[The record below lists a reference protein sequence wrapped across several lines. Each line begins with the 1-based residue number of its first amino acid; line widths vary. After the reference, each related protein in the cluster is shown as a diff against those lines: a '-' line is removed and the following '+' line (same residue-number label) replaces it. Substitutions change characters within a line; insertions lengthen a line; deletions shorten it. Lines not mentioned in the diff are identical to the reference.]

1 MCSVEGYNKNRLE
14 AVIKEQGLSREEI
27 ARYLNISLT
36 SLSYKINGI
45 REFKGNEIFKL
56 CKLLNIKDKDRIFF
70 NESVD

>member
-14 AVIKEQGLSREEI
+14 AVIKEQGVSREEI

-56 CKLLNIKDKDRIFF
+56 CKLLNIKDKDRVFF
-70 NESVD
+70 NENVD

>member
-14 AVIKEQGLSREEI
+14 AVIKEQGVSREEI